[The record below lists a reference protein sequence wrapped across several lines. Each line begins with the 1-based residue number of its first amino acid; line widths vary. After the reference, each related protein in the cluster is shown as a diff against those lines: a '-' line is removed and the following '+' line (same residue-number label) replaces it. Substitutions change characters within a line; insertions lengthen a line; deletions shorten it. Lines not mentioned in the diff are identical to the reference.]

1 MKKNEAGQTKW
12 QEDDILTAVVWE
24 GFSEVPSELSRE

>member
-1 MKKNEAGQTKW
+1 MKQDKQTKW

-24 GFSEVPSELSRE
+24 GFSEVLSELSRE